1 MSKHNIKAHLIVL
14 TGNFFFGVSVIAIKH
29 LSPSVMPPLALN
41 VVRVCIALG
50 LFWCMLLFKP
60 SKPGIKK
67 KHIPLF
73 IICAATGVAIN
84 QILFVQGT
92 SITSPIHA
100 SLLMLVTPIVITLLA
115 VWFFKEKITI
125 HKLLGLVLG
134 IGGAAILILLKN
146 NADKESSILGDVLI
160 VINAVSYAF
169 YLILAKPL
177 MVYYKPEQVIR
188 WVFLFG
194 AILIIPI
201 GFKTTHHIL
210 WTSFLWHHWVALA
223 FVVIGSTF
231 LSYLFMVYGLAKLGS
246 TVVGTYMY
254 TQPIFATIAAM
265 VLFNEKLT
273 AIKLL
278 AAIFI
283 FGGVYLVNKQQNKK
297 QHL

>member
-1 MSKHNIKAHLIVL
+1 MKWNRLKAHAIVL
-14 TGNFFFGVSVIAIKH
+14 AGNFFFGVSVIAIKH
-29 LSPSVMPPLALN
+29 LTPGLMPPIALN
-41 VVRVCIALG
+41 VVRVCIALC
-50 LFWCMLLFKP
+50 LFWILWLFKP
-60 SKPGIKK
+60 VKPGIQKK
-67 KHIPLF
+67 DIPLF
-73 IICAATGVAIN
+73 ILCAATGVAIN

-92 SITSPIHA
+92 SLTSPIHTA
-100 SLLMLVTPIVITLLA
+100 LLMLVTPIVITILA
-115 VWFFKEKITI
+115 VWFFKEKITSN
-125 HKLLGLVLG
+125 KLLGLLLGVLG
-134 IGGAAILILLKN
+134 AVILVVLKKH
-146 NADKESSILGDVLI
+146 ADKESSAFGDILI
-160 VINAVSYAF
+160 IINAISYAF

-177 MVYYKPEQVIR
+177 MIAYRPEQVIR

-194 AILIIPI
+194 TIIIVPF
-201 GFKTTHHIL
+201 GFSSISHIQ
-210 WTSFLWHHWVALA
+210 WAAFQWHHWLALC
-223 FVVIGSTF
+223 FVVLGSTF